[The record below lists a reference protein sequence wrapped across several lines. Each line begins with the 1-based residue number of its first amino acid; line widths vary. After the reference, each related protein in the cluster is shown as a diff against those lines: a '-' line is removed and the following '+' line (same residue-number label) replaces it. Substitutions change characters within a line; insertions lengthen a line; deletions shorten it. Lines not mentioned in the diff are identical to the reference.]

1 LSVEE
6 KETLRKLRMLSG
18 TKKEAEE
25 IFLNSLLRRS
35 FISLGQIAFIYI
47 QKKTDVYMD
56 YIHNQEYGYTK
67 DGKKR
72 YFYEYELFEQI
83 LGAIEKGVLDDMIFD
98 LIQRGKEMMNCPVH
112 ELYTKEYMIDYINQ
126 AKSKPQKPRPQS
138 RKVTPRESKTKGTKE
153 VSPAESNLYQSQL
166 STDGNTLNTID
177 ALARILAIG
186 SVKHGSHLHDTAG
199 LDNEEPIHQ
208 SELEEKVSEEIEES
222 ESFRKDETNPVEN
235 IEDSGNNEPETNTET
250 NISK

>member
-35 FISLGQIAFIYI
+35 FISLGQIAFIYV

-56 YIHNQEYGYTK
+56 YIHNREFGYTK

-83 LGAIEKGVLDDMIFD
+83 LDAVEKGVLDEMIFD
-98 LIQRGKEMMNCPVH
+98 LI
-112 ELYTKEYMIDYINQ
+112 
-126 AKSKPQKPRPQS
+126 
-138 RKVTPRESKTKGTKE
+138 
-153 VSPAESNLYQSQL
+153 
-166 STDGNTLNTID
+166 
-177 ALARILAIG
+177 
-186 SVKHGSHLHDTAG
+186 
-199 LDNEEPIHQ
+199 
-208 SELEEKVSEEIEES
+208 
-222 ESFRKDETNPVEN
+222 
-235 IEDSGNNEPETNTET
+235 
-250 NISK
+250 